1 MTEWVQLLNEPGC
14 DNYGHSARSLR
25 DTLCV
30 KTPTSFVIMYLR
42 ARRRLFL
49 SRPFDSRDTWK

>member
-1 MTEWVQLLNEPGC
+1 MTEWVQLLNEPGY
-14 DNYGHSARSLR
+14 DNYAPLALYEIP
-25 DTLCV
+25 LCV